1 MSTLNITSDGTYI
14 TDYPNAVPV
23 LNRRINFADEKDPY
37 YYKTIWDTMSKD
49 EQLEIVDWLNATQGV
64 EYTNLKL
71 AEKQIQRLQQE
82 NKNLKHNNEMH
93 EKSIA
98 NLHVTAEKLIKE
110 KTTVKVV
117 TALLIPVA
125 VALGAAVSYFVNK

>member
-1 MSTLNITSDGTYI
+1 MKAINITSDGTTYI
-14 TDYPNAVPV
+14 TDYPNAAPA

-37 YYKTIWDTMSKD
+37 YYKTMWDTMSKD

-64 EYTNLKL
+64 EHVNLEL
-71 AEKQIQRLQQE
+71 AEKEILKLQQE
-82 NKNLKHNNEMH
+82 NKILKHNNEMH

-117 TALLIPVA
+117 SAILI
-125 VALGAAVSYFVNK
+125 LGAFALSLTYSLTTK